1 MPFKSKKQRKWMH
14 ANKPK
19 MAKKWEKEE
28 ESINEMPN
36 FDRGTSGLPRGFI
49 DDYNKIIKKLSKGK
63 GWGTLS
69 RSDKKKVW
77 ATLGKKYNE
86 SVKEDRNYKDE
97 YKKFQSSTK
106 SKKYRAELNQYNRKR
121 GTYGNGDGK
130 DASHKGGKIA
140 GFEKESTNRGRREKS
155 RLKK

>member
-36 FDRGTSGLPRGFI
+36 FDRGTSGLPKGFI

-63 GWGTLS
+63 GWGALS
-69 RSDKKKVW
+69 RSD
-77 ATLGKKYNE
+77 
-86 SVKEDRNYKDE
+86 
-97 YKKFQSSTK
+97 
-106 SKKYRAELNQYNRKR
+106 NRR
-121 GTYGNGDGK
+121 FG
-130 DASHKGGKIA
+130 
-140 GFEKESTNRGRREKS
+140 
-155 RLKK
+155 LL